1 MVFSPPSWVPQL
13 PYGEESKCPMGKDD
27 GSTESIADH
36 CQNLDPP
43 DTLPI
48 SQFMLDDAHG
58 RCPIKKS
65 RNPFTCGISGN
76 TYTAV
81 EMVDRVD
88 YLSRAL
94 SKEFGW
100 HPNIGTEWEKVIG
113 IFALNTVRG
122 LSCNIGRFAG

>member
-1 MVFSPPSWVPQL
+1 MPI
-13 PYGEESKCPMGKDD
+13 GKDD
-27 GSTESIADH
+27 GLRESIADH
-36 CQNLDPP
+36 WQNLDPP

-48 SQFMLDDAHG
+48 SHFMLDDAHG
-58 RCPIKKS
+58 RCPLKKS
-65 RNPFTCGISGN
+65 RNPFICGLSGN

-122 LSCNIGRFAG
+122 LSCNIGRFAS